1 MRNLRVTI
9 FMLLSV
15 VSGMLH
21 DEITETG
28 TDGNVA
34 VITCPYS
41 TGYESYTKY
50 FCKGGYLHCVTLI
63 KSHGM
68 DSFTYKGRIIMNDN
82 TEQKKLVVTISD
94 LRMEDA
100 GDYGCGIELTGR
112 DPFTLVRLKVNKAPK
127 PPKIT
132 QPKLRQ
138 SPPPPATKNSQRNA
152 PTLSTNKTTA
162 LNVSPTII
170 SSAPRSVTNFLN
182 QPSTSETA
190 LSSTEAPYLAVF
202 IPLSVGAALLLFV
215 GVSQVFYDRLKKNS
229 AGNSGS
235 VNCHHSS
242 GPVTGSAEDGTD
254 YENNSTGNHK
264 SVTMSLDYK
273 NLNPNTQQSGS
284 VYQSQTP
291 TPTNWIQST
300 RA

>member
-9 FMLLSV
+9 FMLLSEV

-162 LNVSPTII
+162 L
-170 SSAPRSVTNFLN
+170 
-182 QPSTSETA
+182 
-190 LSSTEAPYLAVF
+190 SSTEAPYLAVF